1 MFRILE
7 DRITAEIFI
16 MGVIGDEGLRTGEF
30 TQMLHDAEAAGAKQ
44 FICRINS
51 PGGEVFEAIGIFNAL
66 AERDVTISIEGL
78 AASSASFIAMA
89 GKRVQM
95 FDNAVMMIHN
105 PWTFAAGD
113 ANYFEKV
120 QENLAM
126 IKDIILKAYSRTGL
140 PENKLTKMMDEE
152 TWLSAQE
159 SADHKF
165 VDEVI
170 TTNQTPQNKSKIKT
184 QYWNMILDESIFT
197 RKVNQMVQIQNA
209 LNMPGADEKQLAQG
223 ILALQKVKN
232 ELGEESKT
240 LKTELEKKQAE
251 IADKEKELNDI
262 KAKLEALEKEKAT
275 AETAQAEQKAE
286 EILVKAVAEGKIYP
300 AEIDQTSEKG
310 KKNRKA
316 YLDRIKMNA
325 EVFDAMPVINKL
337 GAKPAVV
344 PQGQSKVDVVQ
355 EAQILVADMAKSGV
369 KMSYSE
375 AVDKVMRK
383 HNLK

>member
-1 MFRILE
+1 
-7 DRITAEIFI
+7 
-16 MGVIGDEGLRTGEF
+16 
-30 TQMLHDAEAAGAKQ
+30 
-44 FICRINS
+44 
-51 PGGEVFEAIGIFNAL
+51 
-66 AERDVTISIEGL
+66 
-78 AASSASFIAMA
+78 
-89 GKRVQM
+89 
-95 FDNAVMMIHN
+95 
-105 PWTFAAGD
+105 
-113 ANYFEKV
+113 
-120 QENLAM
+120 
-126 IKDIILKAYSRTGL
+126 
-140 PENKLTKMMDEE
+140 
-152 TWLSAQE
+152 
-159 SADHKF
+159 
-165 VDEVI
+165 
-170 TTNQTPQNKSKIKT
+170 
-184 QYWNMILDESIFT
+184 
-197 RKVNQMVQIQNA
+197 MVQIQNA